1 MDEVERVFHS
11 FFSPEDSREIA
22 TSIYSFLK
30 VPLNQT
36 LSPPSI
42 IKWYNSAYYHR
53 RTPRKS
59 LNTIPSE
66 SPRRL
71 MERTRRRVREHVER
85 GRTLAVIKGTVSK
98 PLCGFSLKMV
108 QILARLGLVFE
119 GVDVVGKGER
129 ELGVVREAWKAEA
142 RWPSFPQLWVGK
154 KFIGGSDILAQI
166 SEDSPGGMK
175 DVLKGLGARFRERVD
190 EKLVERLDHLKK
202 SMDERKRQRRVEI
215 KGNCLSR
222 DRASGITDPKDLQ
235 LIRFLSECASE
246 FGSNSSTWDWTE
258 VKKALDD
265 SKNVP
270 DDSQNIL
277 NEFKWQVLKP
287 KLKKK
292 MRRKRIALSA
302 ATQSVKQK
310 GIGSQMPCGH
320 NSCNECPTRDDCGLH
335 DLEDLAGL

>member
-1 MDEVERVFHS
+1 
-11 FFSPEDSREIA
+11 
-22 TSIYSFLK
+22 
-30 VPLNQT
+30 
-36 LSPPSI
+36 
-42 IKWYNSAYYHR
+42 
-53 RTPRKS
+53 
-59 LNTIPSE
+59 
-66 SPRRL
+66 

-277 NEFKWQVLKP
+277 NEFKCSSSKLEDCARGAMCTDGGGARAGSELWCESAEELRKRWQVLKP